1 MYCSE
6 SKNSRKVSVHDM
18 EDCVGMHKHLTLAL
32 VAEKYRLRAPSA
44 LSPGKGA
51 SLPTGQE
58 TKYILEGVLI
68 GAFVYPHVSNWSNFI
83 VGVRVKSK
91 LLRRSHTPMLA
102 TYPTQAVLYTDI
114 LLHSKHLVTIR

>member
-1 MYCSE
+1 MQ
-6 SKNSRKVSVHDM
+6 M
-18 EDCVGMHKHLTLAL
+18 
-32 VAEKYRLRAPSA
+32 KYPLRAPSA
-44 LSPGKGA
+44 FSPGKGP

-68 GAFVYPHVSNWSNFI
+68 VAFVYPHVSNWFNFI

-102 TYPTQAVLYTDI
+102 TYPTQTVHYTDI
-114 LLHSKHLVTIR
+114 LLHSKHLVIMR